1 MNLWTK
7 YRDIIL
13 YKLKNINY
21 ILYVS
26 NIFFLYMQ
34 FFFRISNLGMFGI
47 KQFRAIINLPQTAIL
62 AVGSGQ
68 EELSKKHLKRIL

>member
-7 YRDIIL
+7 HKD
-13 YKLKNINY
+13 INY

-26 NIFFLYMQ
+26 NIFFICPI
-34 FFFRISNLGMFGI
+34 FFRISNLGMFGI

-62 AVGSGQ
+62 AVGSGR